1 MEYSDSVSSI
11 SHDRLGQR
19 LTGRKVFSISIGQP
33 SASRIRTTSM
43 SRLESISLAVEGHF
57 SFSISLKSMI
67 LDEGTLPMICISS
80 EKLYRFPMFLDSF
93 GEEIKVP
100 SPRLRSIAPI
110 SSSS

>member
-1 MEYSDSVSSI
+1 
-11 SHDRLGQR
+11 
-19 LTGRKVFSISIGQP
+19 
-33 SASRIRTTSM
+33 
-43 SRLESISLAVEGHF
+43 
-57 SFSISLKSMI
+57 MI